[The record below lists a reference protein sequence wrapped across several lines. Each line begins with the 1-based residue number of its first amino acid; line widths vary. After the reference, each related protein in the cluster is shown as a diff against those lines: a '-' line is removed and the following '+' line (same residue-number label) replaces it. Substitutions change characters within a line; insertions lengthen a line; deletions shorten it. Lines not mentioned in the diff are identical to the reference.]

1 MELWIEAFDT
11 FGAATLML
19 SESFKGFFAFKPSAD
34 YENENPTSSPYLP
47 VATSFAEIAR
57 KLNRTILPSVRQLF
71 EVRCLQPI
79 AAILAMIGPID
90 ALLQERKSVL
100 LDFDSYRAKIEKEHA
115 AGRDSRHPLVIK
127 KALKLDEVAKQL
139 HSVNTTICASF
150 EEFEK
155 ARSVTLGPEFSAFM
169 ACFFHFSSYS
179 TELSGKV
186 VPHLP
191 QIASSLYVLESFIG
205 QSFSDLYTLEGKAIA
220 PPAPAPSSNKFVKSS
235 ASTESPSVV
244 LERTEFA
251 GGGYGGYASHSTV
264 LPACY
269 KDEAIEQ
276 MLVDA
281 SATAAAEAVEEAAAA
296 EVAAQTAQAIAEAE
310 AKLAVEAAAAAQVSE
325 TDPVASAEATTDSTL
340 APASAPLG
348 TSTGAESDDT
358 SVITAS
364 VGSFSG
370 HFGADSSE
378 PSREFTPS
386 GTFGSLPIDISTMPL
401 TESAPGKL
409 ESLPIPSPAETP
421 PASPF
426 TTAKQ
431 NAVSDAPAPPPA
443 TPPAPAPTKTGFFSS
458 FFSTPAKAPLP
469 VAQVVTPADT
479 NAAPTTTEV
488 EEEVPVVEATVR
500 PPKPQKPAD
509 LSPRSASVAINR
521 SSSPVPMG
529 FLSPTGEPETGAAA
543 PNPAFRNTI
552 AIARG
557 SVEGNLYSDLAE
569 RKPLE
574 ASVQKPLKPPK
585 PARRTE
591 SNADEL
597 DVATDSTAASAAASG
612 ENSPKDEESPAVA
625 ALEADDE
632 ETPDLS

>member
-205 QSFSDLYTLEGKAIA
+205 QSFSDLYTLEGKAVA
-220 PPAPAPSSNKFVKSS
+220 PATPAPAPSSNKFVKSS
-235 ASTESPSVV
+235 ASTEAPSVV

-251 GGGYGGYASHSTV
+251 GGSYGGYASHSTV

-296 EVAAQTAQAIAEAE
+296 EAATAVQAAAEAD
-310 AKLAVEAAAAAQVSE
+310 AKLAAEVPATSAPETELVVPTEAATAAA
-325 TDPVASAEATTDSTL
+325 EA
-340 APASAPLG
+340 APASAK
-348 TSTGAESDDT
+348 SDDT
-358 SVITAS
+358 SIITAS
-364 VGSFSG
+364 AGSFSG

-409 ESLPIPSPAETP
+409 ESALTPPPPETP

-431 NAVSDAPAPPPA
+431 NAISEPPAAPPA
-443 TPPAPAPTKTGFFSS
+443 TPPAPPAKTGFFSS

-469 VAQVVTPADT
+469 VAQAVPPADT
-479 NAAPTTTEV
+479 TPVTTTEEE

-500 PPKPQKPAD
+500 PPKPQKPVD

-521 SSSPVPMG
+521 SSSPVPLNFMS
-529 FLSPTGEPETGAAA
+529 SPTSESETGAAV

-557 SVEGNLYSDLAE
+557 SVEGNLYSELTD

-585 PARRTE
+585 PTRRTE
-591 SNADEL
+591 SNAEEL
-597 DVATDSTAASAAASG
+597 EATTDSSSAAASVVASG

-625 ALEADDE
+625 ALEAED

>member
-1 MELWIEAFDT
+1 MDLWIEAFDT

-19 SESFKGFFAFKPSAD
+19 SEAFKGFFAFKPSAD

-71 EVRCLQPI
+71 EIRCLQPL

-90 ALLQERKSVL
+90 ALLQERKTVL

-150 EEFEK
+150 VEFEK

-205 QSFSDLYTLEGKAIA
+205 QSFSDLYTLEGKAA
-220 PPAPAPSSNKFVKSS
+220 SASTPAPVTSNKFVKSS

-269 KDEAIEQ
+269 KDEVIEQ

-281 SATAAAEAVEEAAAA
+281 SATAAAEAVAEAA
-296 EVAAQTAQAIAEAE
+296 ETA
-310 AKLAVEAAAAAQVSE
+310 
-325 TDPVASAEATTDSTL
+325 ASATIVETEGTLESVVEL
-340 APASAPLG
+340 APALETEETVPAPTLPVSVQNTEG
-348 TSTGAESDDT
+348 EFDDTSTVTASVNSYSGRFGAES
-358 SVITAS
+358 
-364 VGSFSG
+364 
-370 HFGADSSE
+370 SE
-378 PSREFTPS
+378 LTPL
-386 GTFGSLPIDISTMPL
+386 GENETLPIDISTMPL

-409 ESLPIPSPAETP
+409 ESVPPHPETP
-421 PASPF
+421 PATPS
-426 TTAKQ
+426 TASKH
-431 NAVSDAPAPPPA
+431 AVTAEPPPPISSPAPVPPA
-443 TPPAPAPTKTGFFSS
+443 KTGFFSS
-458 FFSTPAKAPLP
+458 FFSTPARAPLP
-469 VAQVVTPADT
+469 VAQVVSTDA
-479 NAAPTTTEV
+479 TTTAE
-488 EEEVPVVEATVR
+488 EKDEEVPVVEATVR
-500 PPKPQKPAD
+500 PPKPQKPVD
-509 LSPRSASVAINR
+509 LSPRSTSMALNR
-521 SSSPVPMG
+521 SSSPLPGG
-529 FLSPTGEPETGAAA
+529 FLSPATDLSESGATT
-543 PNPAFRNTI
+543 PNPTFRNTI
-552 AIARG
+552 ALARG
-557 SVEGNLYSDLAE
+557 SVEGNLYSELAE

-574 ASVQKPLKPPK
+574 ASGQKPLKPPK
-585 PARRTE
+585 PSRRTE

-597 DVATDSTAASAAASG
+597 DLTEVSTFGAAGDSAAPSATPSG
-612 ENSPKDEESPAVA
+612 ENSPGDRINAAQAALDSESP
-625 ALEADDE
+625 E
-632 ETPDLS
+632 LS